1 VKFSIVTPSFRQL
14 AWLKRCIRSIGDQE
28 GVEVEHIV
36 QDAGSG
42 PELEEW
48 VRANSRAQLFV
59 ERDSGMYDAIN
70 RGFARSSG
78 DFCGYLNCDEQYLP
92 GSLKRVERA
101 FSDHPGADIVV
112 GDCLV
117 VDSRQELIAYRRVT
131 PLRRSMIVT
140 DHLYS
145 NSCALFFK
153 RRLLEDGM
161 KFNSELKTIG
171 DLKWVCDALERGYR
185 TVIVH
190 EYLATFTWTGE
201 NLGAKPV
208 AVAELDA
215 VRKELPAGLK
225 LAAPF
230 LRQWR
235 HVERLLLGGYTSG
248 PIEYSVYRDSDDE
261 SRTSIRCERP
271 SFRYPGS

>member
-1 VKFSIVTPSFRQL
+1 MKFSIVTPSFRQL
-14 AWLKRCIRSIGDQE
+14 AWLKRCIRSIEDQA

-36 QDAGSG
+36 QDAVSG
-42 PELEEW
+42 PELEQW
-48 VRANSRAQLFV
+48 VRGNSRAQLFV
-59 ERDSGMYDAIN
+59 ERDNGMYDAIN
-70 RGFARSSG
+70 RGFARSTG
-78 DFCGYLNCDEQYLP
+78 ELCAYLNCDEQYLP
-92 GSLKRVERA
+92 GALMRVERA
-101 FSDHPGADIVV
+101 FAEHPEVDIFV

-117 VDSRQELIAYRRVT
+117 VDARQELLAYRRVT
-131 PLRRSMIVT
+131 PLRRSMIQS
-140 DHLYS
+140 DHLYA
-145 NSCALFFK
+145 NSCTLFFR

-161 KFNSELKTIG
+161 QFNSKLKTIG
-171 DLKWVCDALERGYR
+171 DQEWVCEALERGYR
-185 TVIVH
+185 TAIVH

-208 AVAELDA
+208 ALAELGA
-215 VRKELPAGLK
+215 VRKGLPIGVK

-248 PIEYSVYRDSDDE
+248 PIEYSVYRDADDE
-261 SRTSIRCERP
+261 SRTTIRCERP